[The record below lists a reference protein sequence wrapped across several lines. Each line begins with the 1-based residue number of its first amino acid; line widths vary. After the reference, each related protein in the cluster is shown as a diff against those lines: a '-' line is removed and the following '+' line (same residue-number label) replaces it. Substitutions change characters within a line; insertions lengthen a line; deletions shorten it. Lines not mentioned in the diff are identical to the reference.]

1 MFIKI
6 SLRTGIGFDIEYNE
20 DICYIASEG
29 KDDDDLGL
37 YAYEG
42 IIVGLPFIKL
52 HIGQMVFIGEMK
64 EI

>member
-20 DICYIASEG
+20 DICHIAS
-29 KDDDDLGL
+29 KDDNDDDVGL

-42 IIVGLPFIKL
+42 IIIGLPFVKL
-52 HIGQMVFIGEMK
+52 YIGQMMFIGEMQDA
-64 EI
+64 

>member
-20 DICYIASEG
+20 NICHIAS
-29 KDDDDLGL
+29 KHDNDDVGL

-42 IIVGLPFIKL
+42 IIIGLPFVKL
-52 HIGQMVFIGEMK
+52 YIGQLIFIGEMQ
-64 EI
+64 EA